1 MNKIFALYKNEL
13 IKISRKNSLQVILI
27 IMIVGVFAM
36 GAIFKYIG
44 EMSAEW
50 NSMADI
56 STQDEWNQ
64 EDMNNEITRA
74 EGSLLEIQTQLDS
87 LSESPEDQAQRLAL
101 EEQKSSQNDQIDIYN
116 LALKNNIY
124 LNRSQTYLTM
134 ILRTIPVLKSEIRSL
149 EQVPEDQKDAAWQTT
164 VDSKKHLVSD
174 YLSIVDSQKFDD
186 YVTVTN
192 RAIEADTTLSAYEK
206 QLQTDN
212 NLLWMQLD
220 PSGGM
225 ENQQNSYTVLNALQV
240 VDSTRRS
247 IHDNLDYTNMQGAKP
262 MSPDELDAMKNKLSV
277 IEYKIA
283 HNSIGT
289 DAESSSRALGASAI
303 FGFGTFMIA
312 IMALILAG
320 GSVSQEISTGSIK
333 SLIIAPV
340 KRWKIYTA
348 KVASLVTVNFAALLL
363 LFGFGMLSF
372 GIFFGFSGN
381 IPYVCASHQVVT
393 AIPFALYQLASLLVT
408 FLDILVYM
416 SLAFMLSVITRNTAA
431 AVGVSV
437 AGYFGG
443 SIVQGYLPALR
454 NYELLKF
461 IPFANMNLQSRFFP
475 FADLMQSL
483 SMEGYYSTAGAFI
496 YPKLLFS
503 LIYLA
508 VLLFCMGYISM
519 DSFNRRDIK

>member
-13 IKISRKNSLQVILI
+13 IKISRKNSLQIILI

-36 GAIFKYIG
+36 GAIFNFVGKMYTQPYN
-44 EMSAEW
+44 SA
-50 NSMADI
+50 NISSM
-56 STQDEWNQ
+56 DELNL
-64 EDMNNEITRA
+64 EDMNNQITSA
-74 EGSLLEIQTQLDS
+74 EGSLQEIQTQLDS
-87 LSESPEDQAQRLAL
+87 LSDTPENQSQRLAL
-101 EEQKSSQNDQIDIYN
+101 EEQKSSQNDQIEIYN
-116 LALKNNIY
+116 LALENNIY
-124 LNRSQTYLTM
+124 LNSSQTYLTM
-134 ILRTIPVLKSEIRSL
+134 MLSAIPGLKSEIRSL
-149 EQVPEDQKDAAWQTT
+149 EQVTEDQKDAAWQTA
-164 VDSKKHLVSD
+164 VNSKNQLITD
-174 YLSIVDSQKFDD
+174 YLSIVDSRKFDD

-192 RAIEADTTLSAYEK
+192 RAIESDTTLSADEK
-206 QLQTDN
+206 KLQTDN
-212 NLLWMQLD
+212 NLLWMQID
-220 PSGGM
+220 PSGGV
-225 ENQQNSYTVLNALQV
+225 EDLQDSSQVFNTLQV
-240 VDSTRRS
+240 VENIKRS
-247 IHDNLDYTNMQGAKP
+247 IKDNLDYTNMQGTKP

-289 DAESSSRALGASAI
+289 DAVSSSRALGASAI

-312 IMALILAG
+312 MMALILAG
-320 GSVSQEISTGSIK
+320 GSVSQEISAGSIK

-348 KVASLVTVNFAALLL
+348 KAASLVTVNFAALLL

-381 IPYVCASHQVVT
+381 IPYVWANHQIVT
-393 AIPFALYQLASLLVT
+393 AIPFALYQFACLLVK

-416 SLAFMLSVITRNTAA
+416 SLAFMLSVLTRNTAA

-443 SIVQGYLPALR
+443 GIVQGYLPILR

-475 FADLMQSL
+475 FSSLMQSL
-483 SMEGYYSTAGAFI
+483 STGEYSTAGAFI

>member
-13 IKISRKNSLQVILI
+13 IKISRKISVLIILI

-36 GAIFKYIG
+36 GVLFNFIG
-44 EMSAEW
+44 KM
-50 NSMADI
+50 
-56 STQDEWNQ
+56 STQSYSSADTSSMDEWNQ
-64 EDMNNEITRA
+64 QDMNDQITSA
-74 EGSLLEIQTQLDS
+74 EGSLQEIQTQLDS
-87 LSESPEDQAQRLAL
+87 LSDSPEDQAQRLAL
-101 EEQKSSQNDQIDIYN
+101 EEQKSYQNDQIDMYK
-116 LALKNNIY
+116 LALKDNIY
-124 LNRSQTYLTM
+124 LNSSQTYLTM
-134 ILRTIPVLKSEIRSL
+134 ILRAIPELKSEIRSL
-149 EQVPEDQKDAAWQTT
+149 EQVQEDQKDTVWQTT
-164 VDSKKHLVSD
+164 VDSKKQLVSD
-174 YLSIVDSQKFDD
+174 YLSNVDSKNFDD

-192 RAIEADTTLSAYEK
+192 RAIETDTTLSADEK
-206 QLQTDN
+206 QLQTQN

-220 PSGGM
+220 PSGGT
-225 ENQQNSYTVLNALQV
+225 ENQQESYLVFNTLQV
-240 VDSTRRS
+240 VENIKRS
-247 IHDNLDYTNMQGAKP
+247 IKDNLDYTNMQGAKP

-283 HNSIGT
+283 HNTLGT
-289 DAESSSRALGASAI
+289 DTASSNRDNGASAI

-312 IMALILAG
+312 MMALILAG

-381 IPYVCASHQVVT
+381 IPYVSASHQVVT
-393 AIPFALYQLASLLVT
+393 AIPFALYQLASLLVK

-416 SLAFMLSVITRNTAA
+416 SLAFMLSVLTRNTAA
-431 AVGVSV
+431 AVGVSI

-443 SIVQGYLPALR
+443 SIVQSILAILP
-454 NYELLKF
+454 NYEWLKF

-475 FADLMQSL
+475 FASLMQSL
-483 SMEGYYSTAGAFI
+483 AMGGYSTAGAFI

-508 VLLFCMGYISM
+508 VILFCMGYISM